1 MQTADAINTSG
12 HKQVTEFRMGP
23 LHDEAYQAN
32 ILIVDDTPMNLKL
45 LSDMLS
51 RYGYRVRAVRDGEM
65 ALRSVQSSP
74 PDLILLDI
82 RMPGMDGYEVCTTLK
97 TDPQNGDIP
106 VVFISALNDSDDIVR
121 GFEVGGADY
130 VTKPF
135 KFREVLARVENQLT
149 LVRQKQEIEETRKRE
164 RQYYE
169 TLNNMK
175 DRFIS
180 AATHDMKNP
189 VALIIGYATLLENSP
204 TALSNPEILDFV
216 EGIQKGSNKLLRLIT
231 EMLDLIQIESGY
243 FLTLEPTDLQALIG
257 TTIESYRLLAS
268 EKQITLQY
276 ESDDVQTIARID
288 ASKFE
293 RVLDNLISNA
303 VKYTANGGQV
313 AVRKLD
319 ERTQVVIEI
328 EDSGYG
334 IPKDALKRIFEPF
347 YRVGDEMHQEQEGTG
362 LGLAVTKTIIDQ
374 HQGELYVES
383 QVGQGSIF
391 TIVLPKTPTDD
402 NYRVD

>member
-1 MQTADAINTSG
+1 
-12 HKQVTEFRMGP
+12 MGP

>member
-1 MQTADAINTSG
+1 
-12 HKQVTEFRMGP
+12 MGP
-23 LHDEAYQAN
+23 LHNEAYQAN
-32 ILIVDDTPMNLKL
+32 VLIVDDTPMNLKL

-51 RYGYRVRAVRDGEM
+51 RYGYRIRAARDGEM
-65 ALRSVQSSP
+65 ALKSIQSSR

-82 RMPGMDGYEVCTTLK
+82 RMPGMDGYEVCMTLK
-97 TDPQNGDIP
+97 ADPENEDIP
-106 VVFISALNDSDDIVR
+106 VVFISALNDSDDIVK

-169 TLNNMK
+169 TLNKMK

-189 VALIIGYATLLENSP
+189 VALIMGYATLLENLP
-204 TALSNPEILDFV
+204 YALSNPEILDFV
-216 EGIQKGSNKLLRLIT
+216 QGIQKGSNKLLRLIT

-243 FLTLEPTDLQALIG
+243 FLAMEPTNLQALIE
-257 TTIESYRLLAS
+257 TTVDSYRLLAS
-268 EKQITLQY
+268 EKNIALRY
-276 ESDDVQTIARID
+276 SPDDVQTIARID
-288 ASKFE
+288 ANKFE

-303 VKYTANGGQV
+303 VKYTASGGQV
-313 AVRKLD
+313 EVRKFD
-319 ERTQVVIEI
+319 ERTQVIIEV

-334 IPKDALKRIFEPF
+334 IPEDALQRVFEPF

-383 QVGQGSIF
+383 QVGHGSIF

-402 NYRVD
+402 NYRLRET